1 MGQNEVLWY
10 FLTGG
15 KLRLGIKEAA
25 LELLRQDSV
34 VRRLLGFSGGELKSL
49 ATKAAG
55 TEQNENFV
63 IFDFTGI
70 PERKLE
76 GDPAEMLGELKKRYG
91 RMVGGTLYFR
101 IMYTT
106 FGHVFYSQVDLDVD
120 EVSLTGG
127 VYSSSSSDSSS

>member
-1 MGQNEVLWY
+1 MGKHEVLWY

-15 KLRLGIKEAA
+15 KLRLGKKEAA

-34 VRRLLGFSGGELKSL
+34 VRRLLGFSGGELKTL
-49 ATKAAG
+49 AAKAAG
-55 TEQNENFV
+55 TERDGEFV

-76 GDPAEMLGELKKRYG
+76 GDPAELLKELKKRYG
-91 RMVGGTLYFR
+91 RMVGGTLYFK

-106 FGHVFYSQVDLDVD
+106 FEQVYYSQADLDTD
-120 EVSLTGG
+120 DVSLNG
-127 VYSSSSSDSSS
+127 

>member
-15 KLRLGIKEAA
+15 KLKLGKKEAA

-34 VRRLLGFSGGELKSL
+34 VRQLLGFSGGELKTL

-55 TEQNENFV
+55 TEQNGEFV
-63 IFDFTGI
+63 FFDFTGI
-70 PERKLE
+70 PERRLE
-76 GDPAEMLGELKKRYG
+76 GDPTELLKELKKRYG
-91 RMVGGTLYFR
+91 RMVGGMLTFK

-106 FGHVFYSQVDLDVD
+106 FGHVFYSRADLDAD
-120 EVSLTGG
+120 DVSLNG
-127 VYSSSSSDSSS
+127 